1 MSFLDSL
8 ESNLKNLEEGSG
20 STPDTAHGRR
30 RRETDRARM
39 LAESGNAERLRA
51 SPFAGELLGHLT
63 RIGHRTRTKV
73 RMVWI
78 GTTLRYEARDR
89 RLELRPTP
97 EGLIAV
103 FIDNAEEW
111 QRKPLS
117 LDGNPEELAREWLG

>member
-8 ESNLKNLEEGSG
+8 ESNLKNLEARSESA
-20 STPDTAHGRR
+20 SDTARDRR
-30 RRETDRARM
+30 RREKDRARM

-63 RIGHRTRTKV
+63 RMGYRTRTKV
-73 RMVWI
+73 RMIWI
-78 GTTLRYEARDR
+78 GTTVRYEARDR

-97 EGLIAV
+97 EGLVAV
-103 FIDNAEEW
+103 FIDSMQER

-117 LDGNPEELAREWLG
+117 LDSDPEELAREWLG